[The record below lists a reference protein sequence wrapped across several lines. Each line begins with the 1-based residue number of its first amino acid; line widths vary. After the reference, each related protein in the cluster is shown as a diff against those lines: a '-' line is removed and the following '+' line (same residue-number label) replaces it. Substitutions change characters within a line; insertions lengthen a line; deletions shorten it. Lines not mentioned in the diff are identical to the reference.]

1 VFKRPRNLRVPIHF
15 IINFVFSGTSNSEIR
30 YSLMVS
36 DPIHDNFTVDSVLG
50 VLQPK
55 YLIDFEKL
63 PLPSKAVGKLVG
75 SMRAIGMF
83 VEAHDLGVP
92 SLSSQV
98 PVIIYVEDENDH
110 APHFEQSFYHASVL
124 EDLTPGSIVLQVST
138 HYRRYTGV
146 SFSCFYKMYANPHL
160 LALHYR

>member
-1 VFKRPRNLRVPIHF
+1 MFKRPRNLRVPIHF

-83 VEAHDLGVP
+83 VEAHDLGAVSYTHLTLP
-92 SLSSQV
+92 T
-98 PVIIYVEDENDH
+98 IY
-110 APHFEQSFYHASVL
+110 SV
-124 EDLTPGSIVLQVST
+124 
-138 HYRRYTGV
+138 
-146 SFSCFYKMYANPHL
+146 
-160 LALHYR
+160 